1 MAKLAAYLLQ
11 ADLIG
16 AEFKDPGSAPG
27 QPLHEELYTKLI
39 TAGVYSSQGRE
50 HMIATVGTPPVYC
63 CGWW

>member
-1 MAKLAAYLLQ
+1 MYLLQ

-50 HMIATVGTPPVYC
+50 HMIATVSSPPVC
-63 CGWW
+63 SCE